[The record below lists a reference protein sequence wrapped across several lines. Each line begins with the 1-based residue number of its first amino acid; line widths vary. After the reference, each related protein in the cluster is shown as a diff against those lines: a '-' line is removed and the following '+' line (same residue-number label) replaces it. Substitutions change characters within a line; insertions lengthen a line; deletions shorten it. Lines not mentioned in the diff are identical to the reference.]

1 MAVAA
6 VATPSSATSFSKA
19 KRPPINQLL
28 PEEEAVPADLSNV
41 KASSLR
47 VIKSQR
53 RLDLL
58 DSDGQIIR
66 SYKVSLGR
74 APKGAKVR
82 EGDNRTP
89 EGRYYIDSRNENSD
103 YYRSLRISYPSKADI
118 DRARKLGVNAGGGIF
133 IHGKPN
139 GKSPLWSR
147 RAQRQDWTKGC
158 IAVSDE
164 EIREIWSLVRDGT
177 PITIEP

>member
-1 MAVAA
+1 MPADAA
-6 VATPSSATSFSKA
+6 SFSKA

-28 PEEEAVPADLSNV
+28 PDEEAVPHDLSNV
-41 KASSLR
+41 KAASLR
-47 VIKSQR
+47 VLKSQR

-58 DSDGQIIR
+58 DDKGQIIR

-74 APKGAKVR
+74 SPQGHKIR

-89 EGRYYIDSRNENSD
+89 EGRYVIDSRNENSE
-103 YYRSLRISYPSKADI
+103 YHRSLRISYPSKEDVE
-118 DRARKLGVNAGGGIF
+118 RARRMGVNAGGGIF

-139 GKSPLWSR
+139 DKSPLWSR

-164 EIREIWSLVRDGT
+164 EIREIWNLVRDGT
-177 PITIEP
+177 PIVIEP